1 MKLDRLLAITMTLL
15 NQSRVSA
22 TALAERFEVSLRTIY
37 RDMDAINQSG
47 IPIVSYP
54 GADGGY
60 EIMSSYRIDKQI
72 LTLDDF
78 STIYSALRGITTATD
93 QSEDH
98 ELLDKIGAMI
108 PGISGTAS
116 SDISRIDLDFKPT
129 PNDKQKF
136 APLHDA
142 IKQMHVVQFAYLDNK
157 GQESERAVE
166 PMGLFLKGYVW
177 YLYGYCLLRS
187 EMRNF
192 RLSRILRLQMLPET
206 FARRNYTLQDVEKQF
221 MDRADFSKVKVKLH
235 FDSSARTRVL
245 DEFGF
250 DQIHNHEDGTLSVH
264 AHYSSVERAMQTVL
278 SYGSQVTVTEPVE
291 FIESLRKQIQWMAE
305 KYGV

>member
-15 NQSRVSA
+15 NQPRVSA

-37 RDMDAINQSG
+37 RDMEAINQSG

-60 EIMSSYRIDKQI
+60 EIMSSYRIDKQV

-78 STIYSALRGITTATD
+78 SSIYTALRGIRTATD
-93 QSEDH
+93 SSDDH

-108 PGISGTAS
+108 PGIAEAAS
-116 SDISRIDLDFKPT
+116 SEISRIDLDFKPT
-129 PNDKQKF
+129 PNDKMKF

-142 IKQMHVVQFAYLDNK
+142 IKDLHVVRFAYLDNK
-157 GQESERAVE
+157 GQESERTVE
-166 PMGLFLKGYVW
+166 PMGLYLKGYVW
-177 YLYGYCLLRS
+177 YFYGYCLLRS

-192 RLSRILRLQMLPET
+192 RLSRILSLLVLPET
-206 FARRNYTLQDVEKQF
+206 FVRRNYTLQDVEKQF
-221 MDRADFSKVKVKLH
+221 MNNADFSKVKVQLH
-235 FDSSARTRVL
+235 FDPSARTRVL

-250 DQIHNHEDGTLSVH
+250 DRIHDNEDGTLSVN
-264 AHYSSVERAMQTVL
+264 AHYSSTDRAIRTVL
-278 SYGSQVTVTEPVE
+278 SYGSLVTVTEPQD
-291 FIESLRKQIQWMAE
+291 FIEELKKQIQGMAE